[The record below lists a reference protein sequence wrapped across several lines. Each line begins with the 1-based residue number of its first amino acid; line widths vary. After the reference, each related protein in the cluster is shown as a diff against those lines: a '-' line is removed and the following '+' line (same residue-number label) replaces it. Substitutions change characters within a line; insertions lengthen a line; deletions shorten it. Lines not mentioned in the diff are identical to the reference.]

1 MSNTKVTK
9 KSIARKVIKM
19 DARRKNPRGYTELV
33 TLISEKASLSFNGAK
48 TYLQNFRSGKWEL
61 S

>member
-1 MSNTKVTK
+1 MAKPQTK
-9 KSIARKVIKM
+9 KAIARKVINA
-19 DARRKNPRGYTELV
+19 DARRKNPRRYTELV
-33 TLISEKASLSFNGAK
+33 NLIAEKASLSINGAK